1 MSFDLQAF
9 ITAPSQELLDLAKKS
24 DLLDIAA
31 HYELTTVN
39 KSMLKQ
45 EIKNILVQFLVDK
58 EILDS
63 SALSLVLVTQTGL
76 HMRELEIQKQIEL
89 EKLRLEQERQMQ
101 KERMEM
107 EEREKEKERQMQKE
121 RMEMEEREKE
131 KERQMQIER
140 EKLKFDTELRMKE
153 LEMQNMT
160 VKRQLL
166 DSGVH
171 FDITKHIRLVPPFQE
186 KEVDKY
192 FLHFEKVAENLKWP
206 KEHWTLLLQSVI
218 IGKSREIFTQ
228 LTVQQS
234 SSYDTVKELIL
245 KAYELVP
252 EAYRQKFRNCK
263 KENEQTHVEFARTKE
278 QLFDR
283 WCSSKKIGSDH
294 EKLRQLMLVE
304 EFKRCIN
311 SDIKSFLD
319 EKQVET
325 LEAAARLAYDYALTH
340 KVSFI
345 NKSNPSRRPFFPHSG
360 SKHSPSNPPGSHS
373 QTITPKPKPSGE
385 NKDQNPLSQPICNYC
400 KRTGHIISECL
411 HLKRKKEKQEGLKP
425 TGLTSLRS
433 KPQSCVKE
441 EDPIQTERPETDSVM
456 EIYEPF
462 LSDGFVSL
470 NNDYAQSTPIKI
482 LRDTGASQSLILAD
496 TLPFSEKTSSG
507 TSVLIQGVECG
518 FVNVPLHNI
527 YLSSD
532 LVTGL
537 VAVGIRPSLPFKG
550 VHLLLGNDLAGDKVV
565 VNPLL
570 TTIPCLDQPPDPI
583 EQEIPDLYPSCAV
596 TRAMAKKA
604 KQNDGEIDLTD
615 TFLGQSFTDEII
627 NSLSPSQSGK
637 QTDLSDKSESSH
649 YSSVLNDQ
657 GQGHDLVSRSQ
668 LCKEQHNDPEIL
680 PLLERALDEKEI
692 DQVPVCFYV
701 KNGILM
707 RKWRPPDVSAEDEW
721 TVNHQIVVPRVYRP
735 EILNLAHETP
745 MSGHL
750 GVNKTYHKILNHFY
764 WPGLKSDVSQFCKSC
779 HTCQMVGKPNQTI
792 PKAHLQP
799 IPAFDEPFSRIIID
813 CVGPLPKTKSGNE
826 YLLTIMCAST
836 RFPEAIPLRNI
847 KTKNNV
853 KALVKFFTF
862 VGLPKSVQ
870 SDQGSNFMSGIF
882 QQVMHEL
889 GITQFKSSPY
899 HPESQGA
906 LERFHQTLK
915 NMIRSYCFDTEKD
928 WDEGIHLLLL
938 AVRESVQESLGFS
951 PFELVFG
958 HTVRGPLKLLKEKF
972 LSNDDS
978 SLNLL
983 QYVSDFKD
991 RLSKACEAARTNL
1004 KSAQRKMKRWYD
1016 ENAKERKFMPGDRVL
1031 ALLPIP
1037 GKPLQARYYG
1047 PYTVDK
1053 QISDVNYIVNTPGRR
1068 KQKQLCHVNM
1078 LKQYIDRDSSSVTP
1092 ISVVSS
1098 VPQEQSEMNSEDMN
1112 FIKSDPASSKLQ
1124 NSDILKDLDQ
1134 KLSHLDPVKKKE
1146 LKQLI
1151 YQYEHLFPDIPTRT
1165 DKIYHDVN
1173 VEDSQPVK

>member
-63 SALSLVLVTQTGL
+63 SALSLVLVPQTGL
-76 HMRELEIQKQIEL
+76 HIRELEIQKQIEL

-107 EEREKEKERQMQKE
+107 EERVQKE

-160 VKRQLL
+160 VKRQPL

-218 IGKSREIFTQ
+218 IGKAREIYTQ

-252 EAYRQKFRNCK
+252 EAYFRNCK

-325 LEAAARLAYDYALTH
+325 LEAAARLADDYALTH

-470 NNDYAQSTPIKI
+470 NSDYAQSTPIKI
-482 LRDTGASQSLILAD
+482 L
-496 TLPFSEKTSSG
+496 
-507 TSVLIQGVECG
+507 
-518 FVNVPLHNI
+518 
-527 YLSSD
+527 
-532 LVTGL
+532 
-537 VAVGIRPSLPFKG
+537 
-550 VHLLLGNDLAGDKVV
+550 
-565 VNPLL
+565 
-570 TTIPCLDQPPDPI
+570 
-583 EQEIPDLYPSCAV
+583 
-596 TRAMAKKA
+596 
-604 KQNDGEIDLTD
+604 
-615 TFLGQSFTDEII
+615 
-627 NSLSPSQSGK
+627 
-637 QTDLSDKSESSH
+637 
-649 YSSVLNDQ
+649 
-657 GQGHDLVSRSQ
+657 
-668 LCKEQHNDPEIL
+668 
-680 PLLERALDEKEI
+680 
-692 DQVPVCFYV
+692 
-701 KNGILM
+701 
-707 RKWRPPDVSAEDEW
+707 
-721 TVNHQIVVPRVYRP
+721 
-735 EILNLAHETP
+735 
-745 MSGHL
+745 
-750 GVNKTYHKILNHFY
+750 
-764 WPGLKSDVSQFCKSC
+764 
-779 HTCQMVGKPNQTI
+779 
-792 PKAHLQP
+792 
-799 IPAFDEPFSRIIID
+799 
-813 CVGPLPKTKSGNE
+813 
-826 YLLTIMCAST
+826 
-836 RFPEAIPLRNI
+836 
-847 KTKNNV
+847 
-853 KALVKFFTF
+853 
-862 VGLPKSVQ
+862 
-870 SDQGSNFMSGIF
+870 
-882 QQVMHEL
+882 
-889 GITQFKSSPY
+889 
-899 HPESQGA
+899 
-906 LERFHQTLK
+906 
-915 NMIRSYCFDTEKD
+915 
-928 WDEGIHLLLL
+928 
-938 AVRESVQESLGFS
+938 
-951 PFELVFG
+951 
-958 HTVRGPLKLLKEKF
+958 
-972 LSNDDS
+972 
-978 SLNLL
+978 
-983 QYVSDFKD
+983 
-991 RLSKACEAARTNL
+991 
-1004 KSAQRKMKRWYD
+1004 
-1016 ENAKERKFMPGDRVL
+1016 
-1031 ALLPIP
+1031 
-1037 GKPLQARYYG
+1037 
-1047 PYTVDK
+1047 
-1053 QISDVNYIVNTPGRR
+1053 
-1068 KQKQLCHVNM
+1068 
-1078 LKQYIDRDSSSVTP
+1078 
-1092 ISVVSS
+1092 
-1098 VPQEQSEMNSEDMN
+1098 
-1112 FIKSDPASSKLQ
+1112 
-1124 NSDILKDLDQ
+1124 
-1134 KLSHLDPVKKKE
+1134 
-1146 LKQLI
+1146 
-1151 YQYEHLFPDIPTRT
+1151 
-1165 DKIYHDVN
+1165 
-1173 VEDSQPVK
+1173 

>member
-9 ITAPSQELLDLAKKS
+9 IAAPSQELLNVAKKS

-39 KSMLKQ
+39 KFMLKQ

-76 HMRELEIQKQIEL
+76 QMRELEIQPQIEF

-101 KERMEM
+101 KERLEM
-107 EEREKEKERQMQKE
+107 EEREREKERQIQV
-121 RMEMEEREKE
+121 
-131 KERQMQIER
+131 ER
-140 EKLKFDTELRMKE
+140 EKLKFDAELRIKE
-153 LEMQNMT
+153 LEIQNMT
-160 VKRQLL
+160 VKRQPL
-166 DSGVH
+166 DSGTH

-192 FLHFEKVAENLKWP
+192 FLHFEKVTENLKWL

-218 IGKSREIFTQ
+218 IGKAREIYTQ
-228 LTVQQS
+228 LTVEQS

-278 QLFDR
+278 HLFDR
-283 WCSSKKIGSDH
+283 WCSSKNIGSDH

-325 LEAAARLAYDYALTH
+325 LEAAARLADDYALTH

-345 NKSNPSRRPFFPHSG
+345 NKSNPSRRPFFPQSG
-360 SKHSPSNPPGSHS
+360 SKHSPSNPSGSHS
-373 QTITPKPKPSGE
+373 QTFTPKPKSSGE

-400 KRTGHIISECL
+400 KKTGHIISECL

-441 EDPIQTERPETDSVM
+441 GDPIQTKRPETDSVM

-470 NNDYAQSTPIKI
+470 NSDYAQSTPIKI

-507 TSVLIQGVECG
+507 TSVLIQGVVCG

-537 VAVGIRPSLPFKG
+537 VAVSIRPSLPFKG

-565 VNPLL
+565 VNPLM
-570 TTIPCLDQPPDPI
+570 TNIPCIDQPPDPI

-604 KQNDGEIDLTD
+604 KQNDGDIDLTD
-615 TFLGQSFTDEII
+615 TFLGQSFKHEIT
-627 NSLSPSQSGK
+627 NSLSSSLSDK
-637 QTDLSDKSESSH
+637 QTELRNKSESSH
-649 YSSVLNDQ
+649 YSSMLNYQ

-680 PLLERALDEKEI
+680 PLLERAFDEKEI

-707 RKWRPPDVSAEDEW
+707 RKWHPPDVSAEDEW
-721 TVNHQIVVPRVYRP
+721 TVNHQIVVPRVYCP
-735 EILNLAHETP
+735 EILNLAHDTP

-750 GVNKTYHKILNHFY
+750 GINKTYHKVLNHFY
-764 WPGLKSDVSQFCKSC
+764 WPGLKSDISQFCKSC
-779 HTCQMVGKPNQTI
+779 HTCHMVGKPNQTI

-813 CVGPLPKTKSGNE
+813 SVGPLPKTKSGHE

-847 KTKNNV
+847 KTKHIV
-853 KALVKFFTF
+853 RVLVKFFTF

-889 GITQFKSSPY
+889 GITQYKSSPY

-915 NMIRSYCFDTEKD
+915 NIIRSYCFDTEKD
-928 WDEGIHLLLL
+928 WDEGIHLLLF
-938 AVRESVQESLGFS
+938 AVRESVQESIGFS

-958 HTVRGPLKLLKEKF
+958 HTVRGPLKLLIEKF

-1016 ENAKERKFMPGDRVL
+1016 ENAKERQFMPGDRVL

-1098 VPQEQSEMNSEDMN
+1098 VPQEQSEMNSEDMK
-1112 FIKSDPASSKLQ
+1112 FTKSDPASSKLQ

-1134 KLSHLDPVKKKE
+1134 KLSHLGPVQRKE
-1146 LKQLI
+1146 LKQ
-1151 YQYEHLFPDIPTRT
+1151 
-1165 DKIYHDVN
+1165 
-1173 VEDSQPVK
+1173 

>member
-76 HMRELEIQKQIEL
+76 HIRELEIQKQIEL

-107 EEREKEKERQMQKE
+107 EERVQKE

-160 VKRQLL
+160 VKRQPL

-218 IGKSREIFTQ
+218 IGKAREIYTQ

-325 LEAAARLAYDYALTH
+325 LEAAARLADDYALTH

-470 NNDYAQSTPIKI
+470 NSDYAQSTPIKI

-565 VNPLL
+565 VNPLS

-627 NSLSPSQSGK
+627 NSLSPSLSGK

-701 KNGILM
+701 KNDILM

-721 TVNHQIVVPRVYRP
+721 TVNHQIVVPRVYHP

-813 CVGPLPKTKSGNE
+813 CVGPLPKTKAGHE

-847 KTKNNV
+847 KTKNIV

-928 WDEGIHLLLL
+928 WDEGIHLLLF

-1112 FIKSDPASSKLQ
+1112 FIKSDPASSKL
-1124 NSDILKDLDQ
+1124 
-1134 KLSHLDPVKKKE
+1134 
-1146 LKQLI
+1146 
-1151 YQYEHLFPDIPTRT
+1151 
-1165 DKIYHDVN
+1165 
-1173 VEDSQPVK
+1173 

>member
-1 MSFDLQAF
+1 M
-9 ITAPSQELLDLAKKS
+9 I
-24 DLLDIAA
+24 
-31 HYELTTVN
+31 
-39 KSMLKQ
+39 
-45 EIKNILVQFLVDK
+45 
-58 EILDS
+58 
-63 SALSLVLVTQTGL
+63 
-76 HMRELEIQKQIEL
+76 
-89 EKLRLEQERQMQ
+89 
-101 KERMEM
+101 
-107 EEREKEKERQMQKE
+107 
-121 RMEMEEREKE
+121 
-131 KERQMQIER
+131 
-140 EKLKFDTELRMKE
+140 
-153 LEMQNMT
+153 
-160 VKRQLL
+160 
-166 DSGVH
+166 
-171 FDITKHIRLVPPFQE
+171 
-186 KEVDKY
+186 
-192 FLHFEKVAENLKWP
+192 
-206 KEHWTLLLQSVI
+206 
-218 IGKSREIFTQ
+218 
-228 LTVQQS
+228 
-234 SSYDTVKELIL
+234 
-245 KAYELVP
+245 P

-325 LEAAARLAYDYALTH
+325 SKAAARLAADYALTH

-345 NKSNPSRRPFFPHSG
+345 NKSNPSRRPFFPQSG
-360 SKHSPSNPPGSHS
+360 SKHSPTSPSGGYS
-373 QTITPKPKPSGE
+373 QTFTPKPKSSGK

-400 KRTGHIISECL
+400 KKTGHIISECL

-441 EDPIQTERPETDSVM
+441 EDPTQTERSETDSVM

-470 NNDYAQSTPIKI
+470 NSDYAQSTTIKI

-507 TSVLIQGVECG
+507 TSVLIRGVECG

-570 TTIPCLDQPPDPI
+570 TNIPCIDQPPDPI
-583 EQEIPDLYPSCAV
+583 EHLVLFTHLV

-604 KQNDGEIDLTD
+604 KQNDGDIDLTE
-615 TFLGQSFTDEII
+615 TFLGQSFKHEIT
-627 NSLSPSQSGK
+627 NSLSSSLSDK
-637 QTDLSDKSESSH
+637 QTDLCDKSEFSH
-649 YSSVLNDQ
+649 YSSILNDQ
-657 GQGHDLVSRSQ
+657 GQGHDLVSWSQ

-680 PLLERALDEKEI
+680 PLLERAFDEKEI

-707 RKWRPPDVSAEDEW
+707 RKWCPPDVSAEDEW

-735 EILNLAHETP
+735 EILNLAHDTP

-750 GVNKTYHKILNHFY
+750 CINKTYHKILNHFY

-799 IPAFDEPFSRIIID
+799 IPAFNEPFSRIIID
-813 CVGPLPKTKSGNE
+813 CVGPLPKTKSGYE

-836 RFPEAIPLRNI
+836 HFPEAIPLRNI
-847 KTKNNV
+847 KTKNIV

-882 QQVMHEL
+882 QQVMHVL
-889 GITQFKSSPY
+889 GITQYKSSPY
-899 HPESQGA
+899 HPESQDA

-915 NMIRSYCFDTEKD
+915 NIIRSYCFDTEND
-928 WDEGIHLLLL
+928 WDEGIHLLLFV
-938 AVRESVQESLGFS
+938 VRESVRESLGFS

-958 HTVRGPLKLLKEKF
+958 HAVRGPLKLLKVKF

-983 QYVSDFKD
+983 QYVS
-991 RLSKACEAARTNL
+991 
-1004 KSAQRKMKRWYD
+1004 
-1016 ENAKERKFMPGDRVL
+1016 
-1031 ALLPIP
+1031 
-1037 GKPLQARYYG
+1037 
-1047 PYTVDK
+1047 
-1053 QISDVNYIVNTPGRR
+1053 
-1068 KQKQLCHVNM
+1068 
-1078 LKQYIDRDSSSVTP
+1078 
-1092 ISVVSS
+1092 
-1098 VPQEQSEMNSEDMN
+1098 
-1112 FIKSDPASSKLQ
+1112 
-1124 NSDILKDLDQ
+1124 
-1134 KLSHLDPVKKKE
+1134 
-1146 LKQLI
+1146 
-1151 YQYEHLFPDIPTRT
+1151 
-1165 DKIYHDVN
+1165 
-1173 VEDSQPVK
+1173 